1 MPLNKLGSKPFSIK
15 EDKVQESSASTGVGS
30 FYYEHF
36 VRPGAY
42 ALSGGHYH
50 TLYEIYFL
58 ASGSLSYFI
67 ENKVFR
73 INQGDLV
80 LIPKRAIHKTIYDNA
95 PSDRYLL
102 NFSSAYIASALSEP
116 VRNLFRSNIYIPSA
130 DILPKIVDIFEKI
143 GNEYPM
149 ADPYSSALISCYM
162 TELFTLLLR
171 NPSSDTAEKATV
183 GSIPIE
189 HVMSYITAHFNEAL
203 TLEEMAAMASL
214 SPSYFSRIFKNI
226 TGFGFKEYITIK
238 RVKEAAR
245 LLSHTD
251 NSVCSIAYDC
261 GFNDSNYFSSVFKEI
276 NGVSP
281 LRYRKQHRSNTG
293 KIKNT

>member
-1 MPLNKLGSKPFSIK
+1 MKLNRLGTNSFSIT
-15 EDKVQESSASTGVGS
+15 EDNVPKSSPSEGAGG

-73 INQGDLV
+73 VNQGDLV
-80 LIPKRAIHKTIYDNA
+80 LIPKRAIHKTIYDDT

-102 NFSSAYIASALSEP
+102 NFSSTYISSALSEP
-116 VRNLFRSNIYIPSA
+116 VRNLFCSNIYIPSP
-130 DILPKIVDIFEKI
+130 DILPKITDIFEKI
-143 GNEYPM
+143 GNEYPV
-149 ADPYSSALISCYM
+149 ADSYSGALISCYM

-171 NPSSDTAEKATV
+171 NPSSDVAEKSTV

-189 HVMSYITAHFNEAL
+189 NVMSYITAHFNEAL
-203 TLEEMAAMASL
+203 TLEDMAAMASL

-238 RVKEAAR
+238 RIKEAAR

-251 NSVCSIAYDC
+251 RSVCSIAYDC
-261 GFNDSNYFSSVFKEI
+261 GFNDSNYFSFVFKEL
-276 NGVSP
+276 NGTSP
-281 LRYRKQHRSNTG
+281 LRYRKQHRSNSG
-293 KIKNT
+293 KAK